1 MSKIT
6 VTFMYANKGNSVLCS
21 GKDKI
26 ETMIDKFINK
36 FNPNSKSVDYNF
48 YYEGNLIDPNTY
60 NQSIEE
66 NESLSKK
73 ESLIISVEKNIK
85 VIQCPECNYGD
96 CVVNLMH
103 YSTVFYNCEH
113 KHLHISS
120 YDNFFIKDQIYNP
133 ESIRC
138 AGINGNNCPKNAK
151 QDPDFQLCLTCSK
164 LNNQTISICSECAN
178 KHNIEK
184 KGHHKMIK
192 YEDKN
197 YYCKNHIKEMK
208 HYCFQC
214 QKNLCDGCKDAHVK
228 NEKYKGHQIKTIDS
242 LIPKEQEINNLK
254 NSLEE
259 IENNLSELKD
269 VINNLTYTMNGAM
282 RLYQNYCKIAKF
294 IIKKYET
301 FNIGEKAFKNF
312 TIFKCLR
319 NLKFSNKEIL
329 DDLISI
335 INAKD
340 KITKESTLIQYYT
353 DKKDKYYKNKSGTDL
368 NKESDDEW
376 LQEVLKR
383 EKGEIE
389 TIEDKKEE
397 KKENTEDKKEE
408 KVKEEKFENK
418 KEDKK
423 RENEEHKGREKE
435 KEDYKKKEKDE
446 EKKKEKIED
455 KKEEKK
461 GDKNEETIEDKKEE
475 KEQNKKRDVK
485 RKKSKTKTLD
495 ARKNNYDE
503 N

>member
-26 ETMIDKFINK
+26 EVMIDKFINK

-48 YYEGNLIDPNTY
+48 YYEGNLIDRSTY

-66 NESLSKK
+66 NELLNKK
-73 ESLIISVEKNIK
+73 EFFIISVEKNIK
-85 VIQCPECNYGD
+85 VIQCPDCNYGD

-120 YDNFFIKDQIYNP
+120 YDNFFLKDQIYNP

-138 AGINGNNCPKNAK
+138 AGINGNNCGKNAK
-151 QDPDFQLCLTCSK
+151 LDPDFQLCLTCSK

-178 KHNIEK
+178 KHNKEK

-214 QKNLCDGCKDAHVK
+214 QKNLCDGCKDDHPK
-228 NEKYKGHQIKTIDS
+228 NEKYKGHQIKSIDS
-242 LIPKEQEINNLK
+242 LIPEEQEITNLK

-269 VINNLTYTMNGAM
+269 VINNLIYTMNGAM
-282 RLYQNYCKIAKF
+282 RLYQNYCKIAKY
-294 IIKKYET
+294 IINKYET
-301 FNIGEKAFKNF
+301 FNKGEKAFKNF

-319 NLKFSNKEIL
+319 NLRLSNKEIL

-340 KITKESTLIQYYT
+340 KKTKASTLIQYYT
-353 DKKDKYYKNKSGTDL
+353 DKKDKYYNNQSGTDL
-368 NKESDDEW
+368 NKETDDEW
-376 LQEVLKR
+376 FQEVSKR
-383 EKGEIE
+383 EKGEKE
-389 TIEDKKEE
+389 TVEDKKEE
-397 KKENTEDKKEE
+397 KKEDKNYE
-408 KVKEEKFENK
+408 K
-418 KEDKK
+418 KEDIK
-423 RENEEHKGREKE
+423 RENEEHNKEREKL
-435 KEDYKKKEKDE
+435 DYKKNEKEE
-446 EKKKEKIED
+446 VKKKEKIED
-455 KKEEKK
+455 KKDEKK
-461 GDKNEETIEDKKEE
+461 VDKNEETVEDKKEE
-475 KEQNKKRDVK
+475 KEQNKKKDIK
-485 RKKSKTKTLD
+485 RKKSKTKTID
-495 ARKNNYDE
+495 SRRNNYDE
-503 N
+503 NE